1 MITTTLSVWP
11 TEPPSTSVTAEQP
24 ALEGRESTI
33 LTCSAHGG
41 RPDTH
46 NLTWTKDDVVLVR
59 GRGTTLNYNAL
70 YSFPN
75 PFGRY
80 VCSVESLYSSEEKSV
95 LIKEKGI
102 GNCYD
107 AATSELWQFGFKDL
121 ANMLESSFI
130 LGPFHSVNVHVDHE
144 CLHTMNPYL
153 MTPDV
158 LSGVVQTI
166 HQLFLMFL

>member
-1 MITTTLSVWP
+1 MCSTSSQQTVITTTFSVWP
-11 TEPPSTSVTAEQP
+11 TEPPSTSATAEQP

-46 NLTWTKDDVVLVR
+46 NLTWTKDGVVLAR
-59 GRGTTLNYNAL
+59 GHGTTLNYSTL

-80 VCSVESLYSSEEKSV
+80 VCTVESLYSSEEKSV

-102 GNCYD
+102 GNCYEFYD
-107 AATSELWQFGFKDL
+107 AATSETLAIWFFKIL
-121 ANMLESSFI
+121 QICLKVVSF
-130 LGPFHSVNVHVDHE
+130 
-144 CLHTMNPYL
+144 
-153 MTPDV
+153 
-158 LSGVVQTI
+158 
-166 HQLFLMFL
+166 

>member
-1 MITTTLSVWP
+1 MCSTSSQQTVITTTFSVWP
-11 TEPPSTSVTAEQP
+11 TEPPSTSATAEQP

-46 NLTWTKDDVVLVR
+46 NLTWTKDGVVLAR
-59 GRGTTLNYNAL
+59 GRGTTLNYNTL

-80 VCSVESLYSSEEKSV
+80 VCTVESLYSSEEKSV
-95 LIKEKGI
+95 LIQEKGM

-107 AATSELWQFGFKDL
+107 AATSETLAIWFFKIL
-121 ANMLESSFI
+121 QICLKVVSF
-130 LGPFHSVNVHVDHE
+130 
-144 CLHTMNPYL
+144 
-153 MTPDV
+153 
-158 LSGVVQTI
+158 
-166 HQLFLMFL
+166 

>member
-33 LTCSAHGG
+33 LTCSAHGS

-46 NLTWTKDDVVLVR
+46 NMTWTKDGDVLVR
-59 GRGTTLNYNAL
+59 GRGTTLNYNTL

-80 VCSVESLYSSEEKSV
+80 VCTVESLYSSEEKSV
-95 LIKEKGI
+95 LIQEKGI

-107 AATSELWQFGFKDL
+107 TATSELWQFGF
-121 ANMLESSFI
+121 
-130 LGPFHSVNVHVDHE
+130 
-144 CLHTMNPYL
+144 
-153 MTPDV
+153 
-158 LSGVVQTI
+158 
-166 HQLFLMFL
+166 